1 MANDVRRPVSQQ
13 PDHYPPQPQYIG
25 NGASPTISHHNGPV
39 QPPPMAYA
47 MSGPPHSGPGPAAG
61 SYHAVT
67 TGPPPQ
73 MSMQTSLPPAPYP
86 PAYAMAPNANPAG
99 PGAMQEAM
107 MMHDPNM
114 GAPGMSPRHHSAAML
129 SAHKRAYRQRRKD
142 PSCDA
147 CRERK
152 VKCDATDTSSC
163 TECSSRSVKCQFTK
177 ETNRRMSSMKH
188 AQDLERQL
196 EETRQ
201 ENRQLRNMLSDQGS
215 TSAGASMAPPSTS
228 VSGPPEVTPSKQRNG
243 RPLVM
248 NSFDGVRAN
257 LRKFSQ
263 GIFKPPHPYS
273 KPTVQVHCADSSTPL
288 PSKQLVDN
296 FLQNYHTVLQPLC
309 PFLHW
314 PTFVDECEQLYRRGT
329 FQGLRQIWKALFFAV
344 LACGCSIQDARGSAH
359 PDSECIKFA
368 EVAKYCTKSVD
379 DDISPDHVRTSLL
392 LSICFSNMNRK
403 AASWFWLGS
412 GVRFAQLLGL
422 HREHGQLPQ
431 FEAEMQTRLWW
442 SVYNWDRILSLELGQ
457 VPIIDDGDVDVSEP
471 TPVDDAS
478 IGPNG
483 LGSSG
488 ARPNSLIVFVP
499 VVRII
504 YPLKK
509 TLKSRTITASTLNAY
524 DEHFRSIMG
533 SWPDPYPI
541 HSNAPLDPV
550 YFSAIFLLQI
560 ARFHLYRHNLAPPCR
575 PQERKDALYR
585 CLSVAKDTAVYL
597 QRSIQTSP
605 GPPRYS
611 VQPLRPSPE
620 WNARMADIAPFFLV
634 FHFWRCTLVA
644 ALCGD
649 YATALT
655 CLMPLSAIGTRVI
668 VNPACGRYIAF
679 FLDCLVERIQNGRG
693 SSEMLE
699 ADEEM
704 LAYASADMQG
714 SHETAWA
721 WTGGEVLQRTLDH
734 TTTAAE
740 GATSAYDQSM
750 GEEPEWNGWHR
761 IMDIL
766 SQLEQEQHRS
776 MQQQQQQ
783 QQGAP
788 PPHAPVQQQQ
798 QSQQQPQQPQ
808 RPQQQQQQQQQQQSQ
823 QQAPQQQQQPPPPP
837 PQYATQHMPPQY
849 AQSHQQPPSAP
860 YFQPPRAPT
869 PHMTPAPVN
878 AGPSNTPTPAGT
890 SSRISIKDII

>member
-1 MANDVRRPVSQQ
+1 MP
-13 PDHYPPQPQYIG
+13 
-25 NGASPTISHHNGPV
+25 
-39 QPPPMAYA
+39 
-47 MSGPPHSGPGPAAG
+47 GPPHSGPGPAPG
-61 SYHAVT
+61 SFHPAVT

-86 PAYAMAPNANPAG
+86 PAYAMPPNSNPAVA
-99 PGAMQEAM
+99 GAMSDTTM
-107 MMHDPNM
+107 MIHDPNM

-201 ENRQLRNMLSDQGS
+201 ENRQLRNMLSDQGGA
-215 TSAGASMAPPSTS
+215 TPGASMAPPSTS
-228 VSGPPEVTPSKQRNG
+228 VSGPPEITPSKQRNG

-273 KPTVQVHCADSSTPL
+273 KPT
-288 PSKQLVDN
+288 LVDN
-296 FLQNYHTVLQPLC
+296 LLQNYHTVLQPLC

-314 PTFVDECEQLYRRGT
+314 PSFIDECEQLYRRGT

-359 PDSECIKFA
+359 PESECIKFA

-483 LGSSG
+483 LGNPG

-499 VVRII
+499 IVRII

-509 TLKSRTITASTLNAY
+509 TLKSRAITASTLNAY

-611 VQPLRPSPE
+611 ARPLRPSPE

-649 YATALT
+649 YATAIT
-655 CLMPLSAIGTRVI
+655 CVMPLSAIGTRVI
-668 VNPACGRYIAF
+668 VNPACGRYISF
-679 FLDCLVERIQNGRG
+679 FLDCLIERIQSGRG
-693 SSEMLE
+693 SPEMLE

-704 LAYASADMQG
+704 LAYTSADMQG

-734 TTTAAE
+734 TATAAE

-750 GEEPEWNGWHR
+750 GEEPEWNGWNR
-761 IMDIL
+761 VLDIL

-776 MQQQQQQ
+776 MQQQ
-783 QQGAP
+783 GP
-788 PPHAPVQQQQ
+788 PP
-798 QSQQQPQQPQ
+798 SQPQAL
-808 RPQQQQQQQQQQQSQ
+808 QQQQQQL
-823 QQAPQQQQQPPPPP
+823 QQQQPPPPP
-837 PQYATQHMPPQY
+837 QYAAQHMPQQY
-849 AQSHQQPPSAP
+849 AQLHQQAPSAP
-860 YFQPPRAPT
+860 YFQSPRAPT
-869 PHMTPAPVN
+869 PHMTPAPTN
-878 AGPSNTPTPAGT
+878 AGPSNAPTPAGT

>member
-1 MANDVRRPVSQQ
+1 MNDQKHLAPEAAMVNDGRRPVSQQ
-13 PDHYPPQPQYIG
+13 PEHYPHQPQYVG
-25 NGASPTISHHNGPV
+25 NGASPTVTHHSGPM
-39 QPPPMAYA
+39 QPSPMNYA
-47 MSGPPHSGPGPAAG
+47 MPGPPHSGPGTNPG
-61 SYHAVT
+61 PFHPAVT
-67 TGPPPQ
+67 SGPPPQ

-86 PAYAMAPNANPAG
+86 SAYAMPPAPNAPVAG
-99 PGAMQEAM
+99 GMPEAM

-201 ENRQLRNMLSDQGS
+201 ENRQLRNMLSDQGGA
-215 TSAGASMAPPSTS
+215 TAGASAAPPSTS
-228 VSGPPEVTPSKQRNG
+228 VSGPPDFTPSKQRNG
-243 RPLVM
+243 RPLAM

-273 KPTVQVHCADSSTPL
+273 KPTVQVQCADSSTPL
-288 PSKQLVDN
+288 PPKQMVDN
-296 FLQNYHTVLQPLC
+296 LLQNYHTVLQPLC

-314 PTFVDECEQLYRRGT
+314 PTFIDECEQLYRRGT

-344 LACGCSIQDARGSAH
+344 LACGCSIQDARGSTH
-359 PDSECIKFA
+359 PESECIKFA

-457 VPIIDDGDVDVSEP
+457 VPIIDDSDVDVSEP
-471 TPVDDAS
+471 TPIDDSS
-478 IGPNG
+478 IGPG
-483 LGSSG
+483 LGNSG
-488 ARPNSLIVFVP
+488 ARPSSLIVFVP

-509 TLKSRTITASTLNAY
+509 TLKSRTVTASTLNAY

-550 YFSAIFLLQI
+550 YFSAVFLLQI
-560 ARFHLYRHNLAPPCR
+560 ARFHLYRHNLAPACR

-611 VQPLRPSPE
+611 AQPLRPNSE
-620 WNARMADIAPFFLV
+620 WNARMADSSPFFLV

-649 YATALT
+649 YATAIV
-655 CLMPLSAIGTRVI
+655 CVMPLSAIGTRAI
-668 VNPACGRYIAF
+668 VNSACGRYIFF
-679 FLDCLVERIQNGRG
+679 FLDCLVERIQNGKG
-693 SSEMLE
+693 SLEMLE
-699 ADEEM
+699 VDEEM

-734 TTTAAE
+734 TATAAE
-740 GATSAYDQSM
+740 GATSAYDQSI
-750 GEEPEWNGWHR
+750 GEEPEWNGWNR
-761 IMDIL
+761 VMDIL

-776 MQQQQQQ
+776 MQQQQ
-783 QQGAP
+783 GP
-788 PPHAPVQQQQ
+788 PPPQSQILPQPQQQQ
-798 QSQQQPQQPQ
+798 QSQQQ
-808 RPQQQQQQQQQQQSQ
+808 QQQH
-823 QQAPQQQQQPPPPP
+823 PPPPP
-837 PQYATQHMPPQY
+837 PQYAAQHMPPQY
-849 AQSHQQPPSAP
+849 AQPQQQAPSAP
-860 YFQPPRAPT
+860 YFQSPRAPT
-869 PHMTPAPVN
+869 PLMTPAPGN
-878 AGPSNTPTPAGT
+878 AGPSNAPTPAGT

>member
-1 MANDVRRPVSQQ
+1 VKL
-13 PDHYPPQPQYIG
+13 
-25 NGASPTISHHNGPV
+25 
-39 QPPPMAYA
+39 
-47 MSGPPHSGPGPAAG
+47 
-61 SYHAVT
+61 
-67 TGPPPQ
+67 
-73 MSMQTSLPPAPYP
+73 TSI
-86 PAYAMAPNANPAG
+86 
-99 PGAMQEAM
+99 
-107 MMHDPNM
+107 
-114 GAPGMSPRHHSAAML
+114 R
-129 SAHKRAYRQRRKD
+129 
-142 PSCDA
+142 
-147 CRERK
+147 
-152 VKCDATDTSSC
+152 
-163 TECSSRSVKCQFTK
+163 
-177 ETNRRMSSMKH
+177 H

-215 TSAGASMAPPSTS
+215 ASAGASMAPPSTS
-228 VSGPPEVTPSKQRNG
+228 ASGPPEITPSKQRNG

-273 KPTVQVHCADSSTPL
+273 LPTVQVHCADSSTPL
-288 PSKQLVDN
+288 PPKQLVDN
-296 FLQNYHTVLQPLC
+296 LLQNYHTVLQPLC

-314 PTFVDECEQLYRRGT
+314 PTFIDECDQLYRRGT

-344 LACGCSIQDARGSAH
+344 MACGCSIQDARSSAR
-359 PDSECIKFA
+359 PESECIKFA

-392 LSICFSNMNRK
+392 LSICFSNINRK

-457 VPIIDDGDVDVSEP
+457 VPIIDDSDVDVSEP

-483 LGSSG
+483 LGNPG

-499 VVRII
+499 IVRII

-509 TLKSRTITASTLNAY
+509 TLKSRTVTASTLNAY

-611 VQPLRPSPE
+611 AQPLRPSPE
-620 WNARMADIAPFFLV
+620 WNARMADISPFFLV

-649 YATALT
+649 YATALI
-655 CLMPLSAIGTRVI
+655 CVMPLNAIGTRVI
-668 VNPACGRYIAF
+668 VNSACGRYLAF

-693 SSEMLE
+693 SPEMLE

-734 TTTAAE
+734 TATAAE
-740 GATSAYDQSM
+740 GATSAYDHAM
-750 GEEPEWNGWHR
+750 GEEPEWNGWNR
-761 IMDIL
+761 VMDIL
-766 SQLEQEQHRS
+766 SQLEQEQHRG
-776 MQQQQQQ
+776 MQQQGPPPMQ
-783 QQGAP
+783 QQGP
-788 PPHAPVQQQQ
+788 PPP
-798 QSQQQPQQPQ
+798 QPQNHQ
-808 RPQQQQQQQQQQQSQ
+808 
-823 QQAPQQQQQPPPPP
+823 QQQQQPPPPP
-837 PQYATQHMPPQY
+837 QYAAQHMPPQY
-849 AQSHQQPPSAP
+849 AQPHQQAPSAP
-860 YFQPPRAPT
+860 YFQSPRAPT
-869 PHMTPAPVN
+869 PHMTPAPGN
-878 AGPSNTPTPAGT
+878 AGPSNTPAPAGT